1 MNYEKLLNIPYKSF
15 RVFLIIMAISIIV
28 FISVL
33 NIKVYDVYNTYA
45 IYQNSHLILNIPI
58 NYSDTITNAEY
69 FKIDDEKYEFEV
81 LSVSEILVDTN
92 AMINYQEVIISF
104 DKVMPENTIVN
115 VSIYYDQEKVLEKIK
130 NLI

>member
-33 NIKVYDVYNTYA
+33 KIKVYDVYNTYA

>member
-15 RVFLIIMAISIIV
+15 RVFLIIIANSIIV

>member
-92 AMINYQEVIISF
+92 AMINYQEVIISY

>member
-69 FKIDDEKYEFEV
+69 FKMDDEKYEFEV

-92 AMINYQEVIISF
+92 AMINYQEVIISY

>member
-15 RVFLIIMAISIIV
+15 RVFLIIIAISIIV

-92 AMINYQEVIISF
+92 AMINYQEVIISY
-104 DKVMPENTIVN
+104 DKVMPENTIVS

>member
-1 MNYEKLLNIPYKSF
+1 MDYENLLNIPYKSF
-15 RVFLIIMAISIIV
+15 RVFLIIIAISIIV

-92 AMINYQEVIISF
+92 AMINYQEVIISY

>member
-15 RVFLIIMAISIIV
+15 RVFLIIIAISIIV

-92 AMINYQEVIISF
+92 AMINYQEVIVSY

>member
-1 MNYEKLLNIPYKSF
+1 MNYEKLLNIPYKIF
-15 RVFLIIMAISIIV
+15 RVFLIIIAISIIV

-92 AMINYQEVIISF
+92 AMINYQEVIVSY

>member
-92 AMINYQEVIISF
+92 AMINYQEVIVSY

-115 VSIYYDQEKVLEKIK
+115 VSIYYDREKVLEKIK

>member
-15 RVFLIIMAISIIV
+15 RVFLIIIAISIIV

-92 AMINYQEVIISF
+92 AMINYQEVIVSY
-104 DKVMPENTIVN
+104 DKVMPENTIVS
-115 VSIYYDQEKVLEKIK
+115 VSIYYDREKVLEKIK

>member
-45 IYQNSHLILNIPI
+45 IYQNNHLILNIPI

-92 AMINYQEVIISF
+92 AMINYQEVIVSY

-115 VSIYYDQEKVLEKIK
+115 VSIYYDREKVLEKIK

>member
-15 RVFLIIMAISIIV
+15 RVFLIIIAISIIV

-92 AMINYQEVIISF
+92 AMINYQEVIISY

>member
-1 MNYEKLLNIPYKSF
+1 MRDILLNIPYKSF

-92 AMINYQEVIISF
+92 AMINYQEVIISY

>member
-92 AMINYQEVIISF
+92 AMINYQEVIVSY

>member
-92 AMINYQEVIISF
+92 TMINYQEVIISY

>member
-58 NYSDTITNAEY
+58 NYSDTIINAEY

-92 AMINYQEVIISF
+92 AMINYQEVIISY

>member
-92 AMINYQEVIISF
+92 AMINYQEVIVSY
-104 DKVMPENTIVN
+104 DKVMPENTIVS
-115 VSIYYDQEKVLEKIK
+115 VSIYYDREKVLEKIK